1 MIVLLQAAQQGD
13 LFSLLLSMLIIAIP
27 FLYITRMTSE
37 ARRRGQARPRRVED
51 PDADLRAHGAEET
64 EEQEDMHA
72 EAAHDEEQE
81 GRARRGSRRRRRF
94 LREHPYAE
102 IEAERKTPRELFRE
116 ALRRTQP
123 RPAKGQQT
131 AEREA
136 AATRAERARRE
147 ATDKDTPKIAKEQL
161 TYTEG
166 QPRPQPQRARRE
178 TAETGLNRVTRLP
191 QLQQAILWSEILGP
205 PKGLSEDERER

>member
-37 ARRRGQARPRRVED
+37 ARRRSQARPRREED
-51 PDADLRAHGAEET
+51 PDADLRAHGAEEA
-64 EEQEDMHA
+64 EEYEHA
-72 EAAHDEEQE
+72 HEEAAHDEEQE
-81 GRARRGSRRRRRF
+81 GGARRAPKRRRGF
-94 LREHPYAE
+94 SREHPYAE
-102 IEAERKTPRELFRE
+102 IEAERRTPQQLFRE

-123 RPAKGQQT
+123 RPPKEQRAG
-131 AEREA
+131 EREA
-136 AATRAERARRE
+136 AARAERARRE
-147 ATDKDTPKIAKEQL
+147 AAEKDTPKIAKEQL

-191 QLQQAILWSEILGP
+191 QLQQAILWSEILGS